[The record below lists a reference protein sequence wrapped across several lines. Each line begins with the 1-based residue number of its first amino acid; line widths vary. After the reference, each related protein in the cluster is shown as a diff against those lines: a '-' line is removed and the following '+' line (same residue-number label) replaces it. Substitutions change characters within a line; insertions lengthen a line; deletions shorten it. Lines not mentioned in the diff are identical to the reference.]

1 MCYASPGP
9 RCSSHAR
16 SELKRTR
23 LAEASALA
31 LVEAVS
37 NAKDQRLTDRL
48 GPATGHRADH
58 YSQLLDDY
66 WRAKEATAAA
76 REAYET
82 TPEGIAGLKDELDA
96 RQQELDGAINND
108 ATYQDLTH
116 RLAIGQATRA
126 RQLADFK
133 TAHGANPPTPDGG
146 LEDEAEAAAAPP
158 ACTCIE
164 YRYQSTC
171 AHVANKVAHA
181 RRRLLPTSHEA
192 ALDAHA
198 AAATY
203 HKTQDEART
212 IANTPRARTAAV
224 KGTGLI
230 PEHRE
235 ALAAVTRAWTRMQHT
250 QAVFHATPAGQAFI
264 EHKIATASRAPV
276 YIADENNPA
285 GFSPST
291 WRYVIVEAQKARV
304 RNEAEFLSLLTTT
317 STSPET
323 VDFGVETA
331 TDTTQVL
338 ERDTD
343 THAPPELLY
352 ANPCPQ
358 RCDDFQW
365 VGDCH
370 HLGQHPTSVT
380 NPRPSTGTDIRTS
393 GVGQPDT
400 TASNAVT
407 ETITQTVETIA
418 ETVADALT
426 GPTLAPTG
434 TPATG
439 AAKKSIMDR
448 LFGR

>member
-16 SELKRTR
+16 AELKRTQ

-37 NAKDQRLTDRL
+37 KAEDQRLTDRL

-66 WRAKEATAAA
+66 WRAKEAAATA

-96 RQQELDGAINND
+96 RQQELDGATNND
-108 ATYQDLTH
+108 ATYQDLAY

-126 RQLADFK
+126 RQLADYK
-133 TAHGANPPTPDGG
+133 TTHGTNAPTPDGD

-158 ACTCIE
+158 PCTCIE

-171 AHVANKVAHA
+171 AHVTSKVAHA

-192 ALDAHA
+192 SLDAHA

-235 ALAAVTRAWTRMQHT
+235 ALAAVNRAWTRMQHA
-250 QAVFHATPAGQAFI
+250 QAVFHTTPAGQAFI
-264 EHKIATASRAPV
+264 EHKIATASRTPV

-317 STSPET
+317 SITPDA
-323 VDFGVETA
+323 VDFGVEIA

-343 THAPPELLY
+343 TYTPPELLY

-380 NPRPSTGTDIRTS
+380 NPRTSTGIGTS
-393 GVGQPDT
+393 GVGSGA